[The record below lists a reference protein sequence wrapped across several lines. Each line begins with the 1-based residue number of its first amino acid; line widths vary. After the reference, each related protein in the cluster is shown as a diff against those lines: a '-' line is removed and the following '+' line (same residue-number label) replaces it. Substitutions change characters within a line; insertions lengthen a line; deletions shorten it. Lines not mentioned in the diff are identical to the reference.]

1 MLAYLGGRLAQLVPI
16 LILISLIVF
25 LILHALPGDPAQLML
40 AGAEGGAVTP
50 ERLAELQEAMGL
62 NDPLPVQ
69 YGRFLWN
76 GLRGDLGNS
85 IRLRAPV
92 TDIIFERFVFTL
104 QLSLGGLFCAL
115 AIGLATGILAA
126 LRPNTWIDFLFS
138 FLAYIGMSMP
148 LFWLGLVMIFLFAF
162 ELKWFP
168 PSGAEG
174 LDRLV
179 LPSLTLGFVAAG
191 PVSRLTRSSLI
202 EALNEDYIRTAQ
214 AKGLAQHLILQRHA
228 LKNALIPVVT
238 IVGLQFGGML
248 AGAVV
253 TETVFSRPG
262 LGRLVV
268 QAIIW
273 KDYPLA
279 QGIILFLAL
288 IFLSANLLV
297 DISYAWL
304 DPRIHYR

>member
-1 MLAYLGGRLAQLVPI
+1 MLAYLGGRVVQLIPV
-16 LILISLIVF
+16 LVLISLIVF

-40 AGAEGGAVTP
+40 AGAEGGGVTP
-50 ERLAELQEAMGL
+50 ERIEELQEAMGL

-69 YGRFLWN
+69 HIRFLR
-76 GLRGDLGNS
+76 GILQGDLGHS

-92 TDIIFERFVFTL
+92 TDIILERFVFTI

-115 AIGLATGILAA
+115 LLGLTTGMLAA
-126 LRPNTWIDFLFS
+126 LHPNSWSDFLFS
-138 FLAYIGMSMP
+138 VLAYIGMSMP
-148 LFWLGLVMIFLFAF
+148 LFWLGLALIFLFAF
-162 ELKWFP
+162 QLKWFP
-168 PSGAEG
+168 PFGSES
-174 LDRLV
+174 LDRLI
-179 LPSLTLGFVAAG
+179 LPSLTLGFVSAG
-191 PVSRLTRSSLI
+191 TISRLTRSSLL
-202 EALNEDYIRTAQ
+202 ETLQEDYIRTAQ
-214 AKGLAQHLILQRHA
+214 AKGLVHRLIVQRHA

-268 QAIIW
+268 QAILW

-288 IFLSANLLV
+288 LFLIANLLV
-297 DISYAWL
+297 DVSYAWL
-304 DPRIHYR
+304 DPRIRFR

>member
-1 MLAYLGGRLAQLVPI
+1 MLAYLVGRLVQLVPI
-16 LILISLIVF
+16 LLLISLIVF

-40 AGAEGGAVTP
+40 AGAEGGAVSP
-50 ERLAELQEAMGL
+50 ERIAELQESMGL

-69 YGRFLWN
+69 YGRFVF
-76 GLRGDLGNS
+76 GLMRGDLGSS

-92 TDIIFERFVFTL
+92 LDIILERLVFTVH
-104 QLSLGGLFCAL
+104 LSLGGLVCAL
-115 AIGLATGILAA
+115 VIGLSTGILSA
-126 LRPNTWIDFLFS
+126 LRPNGWFDFLSS

-148 LFWLGLVMIFLFAF
+148 LFWLGLVLIFVFAF
-162 ELKWFP
+162 QLRWFP
-168 PSGAEG
+168 PSGSEG
-174 LDRLV
+174 IQRLV
-179 LPSLTLGFVAAG
+179 LPSLTLGFVSAG
-191 PVSRLTRSSLI
+191 SISRLTRSSLV
-202 EALNEDYIRTAQ
+202 ETLYEDYVRTAR
-214 AKGLAQHLILQRHA
+214 AKGLAHRLVVQRHA
-228 LKNALIPVVT
+228 LQNALIPVVT

-268 QAIIW
+268 QAILW

-288 IFLSANLLV
+288 LFLTANLLV

-304 DPRIHYR
+304 DPRIRYR

>member
-1 MLAYLGGRLAQLVPI
+1 MLAYLGGRAVQLVPI

-40 AGAEGGAVTP
+40 AGAEGGGVTP
-50 ERLAELQEAMGL
+50 ERIEELQEAMGL
-62 NDPLPVQ
+62 NDPLPMQ
-69 YGRFLWN
+69 YGRFLW
-76 GLRGDLGNS
+76 GILQGDLGNS

-92 TDIIFERFVFTL
+92 TDIILERFAFTI
-104 QLSLGGLFCAL
+104 QLSLGGLFWAL
-115 AIGLATGILAA
+115 LLGLTTGVLAA
-126 LRPNTWIDFLFS
+126 LRPNSWSDFLFS
-138 FLAYIGMSMP
+138 VLAYIGMSMP
-148 LFWLGLVMIFLFAF
+148 LFWLGLVLIFLFAF
-162 ELKWFP
+162 QLKWFP
-168 PSGAEG
+168 PSGSEG
-174 LDRLV
+174 LNRLI
-179 LPSLTLGFVAAG
+179 LPSLTLGFVSAG
-191 PVSRLTRSSLI
+191 AISRLTRSSLL
-202 EALNEDYIRTAQ
+202 ETLQEDYIRTAQ
-214 AKGLAQHLILQRHA
+214 AKGLGRGLIVQRHA

-268 QAIIW
+268 QAILW

-288 IFLSANLLV
+288 LFLVANLLV
-297 DISYAWL
+297 DVSYAWL
-304 DPRIHYR
+304 DPRIRFH

>member
-1 MLAYLGGRLAQLVPI
+1 MLAYLGGRVVQLVPV

-40 AGAEGGAVTP
+40 AGAEGGGVTP
-50 ERLAELQEAMGL
+50 ERIEELQEAMGL

-69 YGRFLWN
+69 YGRFLW
-76 GLRGDLGNS
+76 GLLQGDLGQS

-92 TDIIFERFVFTL
+92 TDIVLERFAFTI

-115 AIGLATGILAA
+115 LLGLTTGILAA
-126 LRPNTWIDFLFS
+126 LRPDSWSDFLCS
-138 FLAYIGMSMP
+138 VLAYIGMSMP
-148 LFWLGLVMIFLFAF
+148 LFWLGLALIFLFAF
-162 ELKWFP
+162 QLKWFP
-168 PSGAEG
+168 PSGSEG

-191 PVSRLTRSSLI
+191 TISRLTRSSLL
-202 EALNEDYIRTAQ
+202 ETLQEDYIRTAQ
-214 AKGLAQHLILQRHA
+214 AKGLGYRLIVQRHA
-228 LKNALIPVVT
+228 IKNALIPVVT

-268 QAIIW
+268 QAILW

-288 IFLSANLLV
+288 LFLVANLLV
-297 DISYAWL
+297 DVSYAWL
-304 DPRIHYR
+304 DPRIRLR